1 MSNRVIR
8 VGDLTSQGGK
18 VLASSAPHFTVDGI
32 AVALVGAPVPARA
45 GRPTDLLTSPIP
57 LESQMSLKIITVG
70 DKTDHGGTVI
80 SGSPNHDLRGRAIAR
95 LGDKV
100 DCPQPYPGGKPH
112 GVNKIITAHDTLTV
126 DGVPVAVE
134 GCTTECGCKLIGSLP
149 ATVG

>member
-1 MSNRVIR
+1 
-8 VGDLTSQGGK
+8 
-18 VLASSAPHFTVDGI
+18 
-32 AVALVGAPVPARA
+32 
-45 GRPTDLLTSPIP
+45 
-57 LESQMSLKIITVG
+57 MSLKIITVG

-80 SGSPNHDLRGRAIAR
+80 SGSPNHDIRGKAIAR